1 MRERVYGSVIG
12 VLEFRRSLSGMT
24 DSSRSPSAPVTDF
37 LHAWS
42 GGDRAAL
49 DAVIPLVHAELK
61 RLARR
66 RLAGERPNHT
76 IQPTALV
83 NEAYMRLANERGMKW
98 QDRSHFLAVAAQLM
112 RFILVDHARKRR
124 YQKRGGDREI
134 VPLDMDVAD
143 VGAESVLRID
153 RAISDLAKVDERKAR
168 VVEMR
173 VFAGLSVDESAR
185 LLGVSAE
192 TIGRDWRFARAWLQR
207 ELKR

>member
-1 MRERVYGSVIG
+1 MREAGPQSVIR
-12 VLEFRRSLSGMT
+12 VKLSTVPRQMP
-24 DSSRSPSAPVTDF
+24 DSSRSPGAPVTDF
-37 LHAWS
+37 LRAWS
-42 GGDRAAL
+42 EGDRSAL

-124 YQKRGGDREI
+124 YLKRGGDQQI
-134 VPLDMDVAD
+134 VALDMDVAD
-143 VGAESVLRID
+143 IGAEGILRVD
-153 RAISDLAKVDERKAR
+153 DALNDLAKVDERKAR

-185 LLGVSAE
+185 LLGVSVE
-192 TIGRDWRFARAWLQR
+192 TVGRDWKFARAWLQR
-207 ELKR
+207 ELTR

>member
-1 MRERVYGSVIG
+1 MPPR
-12 VLEFRRSLSGMT
+12 T
-24 DSSRSPSAPVTDF
+24 PQVTDF

-42 GGDRAAL
+42 RGDRSAL
-49 DAVIPLVHAELK
+49 DQAIPLVHAELK

-66 RLAGERPNHT
+66 RLAAERPNHT

-83 NEAYMRLANERGMKW
+83 NEAYLRLAGEHGMQW
-98 QDRSHFLAVAAQLM
+98 QDRGHFLAVAAQLM

-124 YQKRGGDREI
+124 YQKRGGDRQI
-134 VPLDMDVAD
+134 VPLEIDVAD

-153 RAISDLAKVDERKAR
+153 EALSALAVVDERKAR

-185 LLGVSAE
+185 LLGVSPE

-207 ELKR
+207 ELTR